1 MRRTNPDPAGSDQ
14 QGLLYTSDLVRN
26 ARRMGPYRFSCTESG
41 SKPVLEGALSTRFMQ
56 PGLSL
61 HTMDARIVQPFR
73 FETRLEPC
81 LKVAVV
87 LNGHTRVTYGDRQL
101 DLGPGMDRGLPAGAL
116 AGSVIALNREESCIL
131 GDPQCGVRRSL
142 TLTLAPEW
150 LARQQ
155 LDRSATRQFL
165 DQHLRMTEWRLPA
178 PLGLMAQQL
187 FAYPDDGPAGQLMR
201 EGFALTL
208 AGGLVEHLERGE
220 LAPAREPLPGRRGQ
234 QLLELLHSGEA
245 DQLSVGEIGDR
256 LGMSIATLQRH
267 SRKLLGTSL
276 NVWLRQRRLKKAQN
290 ALQRGEVSVAEAALL
305 AGYGHAA
312 NFATAFKREFGIC
325 PGSVARGG
333 RRES

>member
-1 MRRTNPDPAGSDQ
+1 MRRTNPDPPGSDQ

-26 ARRMGPYRFSCTESG
+26 ARHMGPYRFSCTESG

-81 LKVAVV
+81 LKLAVV

-116 AGSVIALNREESCIL
+116 AGRVIALNREESCIL

-142 TLTLAPEW
+142 TLTLTPEW

-155 LDRSATRQFL
+155 LDRSGTRQFL
-165 DQHLRMTEWRLPA
+165 KQHLRTAEWQLPA

-187 FAYPDDGPAGQLMR
+187 FAHEDDGPAGQLMR
-201 EGFALTL
+201 EGFALAL
-208 AGGLVEHLERGE
+208 AGGLLQHLEQGE
-220 LAPAREPLPGRRGQ
+220 RAPAPEPLPGRRGQ

-245 DQLSVGEIGDR
+245 DQLSMAEIGDR

-267 SRKLLGTSL
+267 SRKLLGSSL
-276 NVWLRQRRLKKAQN
+276 NAWLRRRRLEKAHQ

-312 NFATAFKREFGIC
+312 NFATAFKRELGIC

-333 RRES
+333 RQES